1 MLVLVRKKRAPSVST
16 ERESQELLTTKKTL
30 YLAMLKD
37 IEKQHRGKQ
46 ISDETYTKL
55 KSEYKQ
61 HAVTVMQKLEDI
73 TKK

>member
-1 MLVLVRKKRAPSVST
+1 
-16 ERESQELLTTKKTL
+16 
-30 YLAMLKD
+30 MLKD